1 MLAYGADDDRG
12 VLLRSI
18 ACRDD
23 RATRLEGQAREAHRS
38 GWPTLEEAAYT
49 PGRWRPRR
57 KTSGSRMEQ
66 TTSAGT
72 AAARAV
78 QRRLLGGSNRG
89 EECGCCWCPFMVPV
103 ALLCLRWVVLCS
115 ASAPRGL
122 SHLLQLGGGAGG
134 DAITSALRKA
144 GGFLPPR
151 AGRVLQW
158 KQAHHCYA
166 YTRQGWSGDWREAGW
181 SVQRLSQL

>member
-1 MLAYGADDDRG
+1 
-12 VLLRSI
+12 
-18 ACRDD
+18 
-23 RATRLEGQAREAHRS
+23 
-38 GWPTLEEAAYT
+38 
-49 PGRWRPRR
+49 
-57 KTSGSRMEQ
+57 MEQ
-66 TTSAGT
+66 TTSASTVG
-72 AAARAV
+72 AV
-78 QRRLLGGSNRG
+78 QRRLLGGSHSG
-89 EECGCCWCPFMVPV
+89 EECGCCWCPFMVV
-103 ALLCLRWVVLCS
+103 GSASALPPLGRWVVLCS